1 MSAPALWLQY
11 QQKPQRV
18 ASIRLE
24 VAGVQFVNRS
34 PGQWLAAPTVVLSN
48 EGTSRA
54 ENLRLDFQHWPLSWT
69 GVVPARETFAVDR
82 GEKKMF
88 FMSADTVANPDAV
101 LSSGKHLYFAVR
113 AKWIDSSTGRQGC
126 RIFYLDIHLA
136 HGPEVGNRLPLF
148 DVLGDR
154 PAELSAPDMGFC
166 PAQ

>member
-1 MSAPALWLQY
+1 M
-11 QQKPQRV
+11 PQRL

-24 VAGVQFVNRS
+24 VARVQFVNRS

-69 GVVPARETFAVDR
+69 GVVPGRETVTLDR
-82 GEKKMF
+82 GEKKMLF
-88 FMSADTVANPDAV
+88 LSADTVADPDGL
-101 LSSGKHLYFAVR
+101 LSSGKHLYFALR
-113 AKWIDSSTGRQGC
+113 AKWTDSSTGRPGC
-126 RIFYLDIHLA
+126 RVFYLDIRLA
-136 HGPEVGNRLPLF
+136 PGPEVGSKLPLL

-154 PAELSAPDMGFC
+154 PAELSAPDIGFC